1 MTNSQ
6 FPRVAV
12 LMATYN
18 GMQWLQAQLDS
29 ILTQECVNITLYTS
43 DDGSNDGTDD
53 TLRALSEIDTRVVVL
68 PKMAST
74 GTAGQNFYR
83 LIRDVDT
90 DAFDYVA
97 FADQDDIWHQD
108 KLIRHIHLINHHQVA
123 AVSSNVTAFWPD
135 GTTQLIVKSQSQLK
149 WDFLFESA
157 GPGCSF
163 LMTPWLIA
171 RVRKQLLAV
180 NSQARQVAL
189 HDWLTYAVCRAYGAK
204 WFIDATPSLYY
215 RQHALNVVGANSGM
229 LAKWRRLTQFQQGW
243 YRAEVAKVSQVCA
256 AINQDPQLNAIAR
269 LVARP
274 SLLSNLKLLCLVGDT
289 RRRLIDRLGLATCLA
304 LFVF

>member
-1 MTNSQ
+1 
-6 FPRVAV
+6 
-12 LMATYN
+12 
-18 GMQWLQAQLDS
+18 
-29 ILTQECVNITLYTS
+29 
-43 DDGSNDGTDD
+43 
-53 TLRALSEIDTRVVVL
+53 
-68 PKMAST
+68 
-74 GTAGQNFYR
+74 
-83 LIRDVDT
+83 VDT
-90 DAFDYVA
+90 NAFDYVA

-135 GTTQLIVKSQSQLK
+135 GTEQLIVKSQPQLK
-149 WDFLFESA
+149 YDFLFESA

-163 LMTPWLIA
+163 LMTPWLVA
-171 RVRKQLLAV
+171 RVREQLLAA

-204 WFIDATPSLYY
+204 WIIDATPSLYY

-229 LAKWRRLTQFQQGW
+229 LAKWTRLIQFQQGW
-243 YRAEVAKVSQVCA
+243 YRAEVGKVSHVCA
-256 AINQDPQLNAIAR
+256 TINQDPKINVIAR

-289 RRRLIDRLGLATCLA
+289 RRRFIDRLGLAICLV
-304 LFVF
+304 LFIF

>member
-1 MTNSQ
+1 LTNSQ
-6 FPRVAV
+6 LPRVAV

-18 GMQWLQAQLDS
+18 GMGWIQAQLDS
-29 ILTQECVNITLYTS
+29 ILTQENVDITLYAS

-53 TLRALSEIDTRVVVL
+53 TLRVLRKIDPRVVVL
-68 PKMAST
+68 PKIAST
-74 GTAGQNFYR
+74 GSAGQNFYR

-90 DAFDYVA
+90 NAFDYVA

-135 GTTQLIVKSQSQLK
+135 GTEQLIVKSQPQLK
-149 WDFLFESA
+149 YDFLFESA

-163 LMTPWLIA
+163 LMTPWLVA
-171 RVRKQLLAV
+171 RVREQLLAPI
-180 NSQARQVAL
+180 SQARQVAL

-204 WFIDATPSLYY
+204 WFVDATPSLYY

-229 LAKWRRLTQFQQGW
+229 LAKWTRLIQFQQGW
-243 YRAEVAKVSQVCA
+243 YRAEVAKISHVCA
-256 AINQDPQLNAIAR
+256 TINQDPKINVIAR

-289 RRRLIDRLGLATCLA
+289 RRRFIDRLGLAICLV
-304 LFVF
+304 LFIF